1 MIEILFAVALLMI
14 DVVLVLMAIM
24 IKRLS
29 KEICEIEVKL
39 EHIRKHLD
47 FYQLSD
53 HESRLDQLEEVLEL
67 KEWFDNEDGMFYAS
81 VEECNEG
88 ILGGFPLHRL
98 TEYEDEK
105 CEIVGNIYDN
115 PELKKKYKEISET
128 ENPNSNE

>member
-53 HESRLDQLEEVLEL
+53 HESRLDQLEDMLEL
-67 KEWFDNEDGMFYAS
+67 KEYFD
-81 VEECNEG
+81 EEKG
-88 ILGGFPLHRL
+88 D
-98 TEYEDEK
+98 TK
-105 CEIVGNIYDN
+105 
-115 PELKKKYKEISET
+115 
-128 ENPNSNE
+128 